1 MTISLILFIL
11 TQNIYEPM
19 TIVDDFTGWMI
30 LIFGL
35 ALLIDF
41 ICFHYRGKRP
51 AEDFSDNEE
60 N

>member
-19 TIVDDFTGWMI
+19 TIVDDF
-30 LIFGL
+30 
-35 ALLIDF
+35 
-41 ICFHYRGKRP
+41 ICFHYRGKCP
-51 AEDFSDNEE
+51 VEDFSDNEE